1 MAVNKDMTIGQIVKD
16 YPTTVEVFNRFG
28 MGCLGCPATQYESL
42 EQGAILHGID
52 VDQLVKEL
60 NDEATNDEAT
70 G

>member
-1 MAVNKDMTIGQIVKD
+1 MAVDKDMTIGQIVKD
-16 YPTTVEVFNRFG
+16 YPTTTEVFNRFG

-60 NDEATNDEAT
+60 NDEVA
-70 G
+70 

>member
-1 MAVNKDMTIGQIVKD
+1 MAVDKDMTIGKIVKD
-16 YPTTVEVFNRFG
+16 YPATAEVFNRFG

-60 NDEATNDEAT
+60 NDEVA
-70 G
+70 

>member
-1 MAVNKDMTIGQIVKD
+1 MAVNKDMTIGQIVEN
-16 YPTTVEVFNRFG
+16 YPKTVEVFNRFG

-60 NDEATNDEAT
+60 NDEVT